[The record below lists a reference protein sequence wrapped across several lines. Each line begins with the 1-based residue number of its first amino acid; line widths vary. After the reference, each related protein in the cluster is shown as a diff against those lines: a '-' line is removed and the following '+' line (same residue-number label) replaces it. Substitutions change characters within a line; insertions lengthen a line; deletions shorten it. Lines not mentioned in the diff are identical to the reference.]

1 MREVQFYPV
10 DREAMDRF
18 LDICRRQHFAAK
30 TTVMRPGDA
39 GQSLMYVIEGSLT
52 VSTEGDDGREL
63 ILSYVNPGDFLG
75 EMGLFMKPREREVLV
90 RTRSKCELAEVSY
103 ARLREA
109 LDGELADFAVDI
121 LTAIGSKLAQRLL
134 QARRKVFHLAF
145 LDTQGRIAK
154 ALIDLCSE
162 PDAVSHPEGTQ
173 IKITPAGT
181 QSDRRVFPRDG
192 RPGHEVAGRGR
203 DAQGVGGKP
212 SLFWASTRALNRADS
227 RYFLLPGKR
236 ATFFSFVSGLSDS
249 SSDGS

>member
-1 MREVQFYPV
+1 MREFQFYPV

-18 LDICRRQHFAAK
+18 LAICRRQHYAAK
-30 TTVMRPGDA
+30 TTVMRPGDS
-39 GQSLMYVIEGSLT
+39 GQSLMYVVEGSLT

-103 ARLREA
+103 SRLREA
-109 LDGELADFAVDI
+109 LDGDLSDCAVDI

-173 IKITPAGT
+173 IKITRQELSRIVGC
-181 QSDRRVFPRDG
+181 SR
-192 RPGHEVAGRGR
+192 EMAGRVMKNLEDDGMLR
-203 DAQGVGGKP
+203 ASGKTVVV
-212 SLFWASTRALNRADS
+212 LGKYKGA
-227 RYFLLPGKR
+227 PG
-236 ATFFSFVSGLSDS
+236 S
-249 SSDGS
+249 

>member
-1 MREVQFYPV
+1 MRDFQFYPI

-18 LDICRRQHFAAK
+18 LTICRRQHYAAK
-30 TTVMRPGDA
+30 TTVMRPGDS
-39 GQSLMYVIEGSLT
+39 GQTLMYVIEGSLT

-90 RTRSKCELAEVSY
+90 RTRNKCELAEVSY
-103 ARLREA
+103 TRLREA
-109 LDGELADFAVDI
+109 LEGELSDCAVDI

-173 IKITPAGT
+173 IKITRQELSRIVGC
-181 QSDRRVFPRDG
+181 SR
-192 RPGHEVAGRGR
+192 EMAGRVMKSLEEDGMLR
-203 DAQGVGGKP
+203 ASGKTVVV
-212 SLFWASTRALNRADS
+212 L
-227 RYFLLPGKR
+227 GKHKG
-236 ATFFSFVSGLSDS
+236 AHSG
-249 SSDGS
+249 

>member
-173 IKITPAGT
+173 IKITRQELSRIVGC
-181 QSDRRVFPRDG
+181 SR
-192 RPGHEVAGRGR
+192 EMAGRVMKTLEEDGMLR
-203 DAQGVGGKP
+203 ASGKTVVVLDKHKGAQ
-212 SLFWASTRALNRADS
+212 SN
-227 RYFLLPGKR
+227 
-236 ATFFSFVSGLSDS
+236 
-249 SSDGS
+249 